1 MIPSN
6 ENERNDMQ
14 KAISRYWIPLIVLAL
29 ALRLVSLNA
38 VPLAPGEAALAL
50 PAWQVSTGGDWPL
63 STESPLLLNGNVLLF
78 TLLPATDAIA
88 RLLPLLCGMGLV
100 LVPLLWRKRLGD
112 GGALIAGGL
121 LALSPIAL
129 FASRHLDGA
138 VVGALGATLI
148 VTVLFQKLGA
158 GWLAAG
164 VILGLTGGPVFFDT
178 LLPALL
184 AWLITQRLERTYPQP
199 SVPTLR
205 RGLFI
210 GVLGAA
216 LVAIAGGFHWSG
228 WSGVGDGL
236 MAWLRGWRSNATPPA
251 NIALLLLY
259 EPLTFLLA
267 SIGLVRSNR
276 ERSPLGL
283 TLGLWTL
290 LAGVLVLLR
299 PGATALSLITLV
311 IPLALL
317 AGRTAD
323 RLIARTQKH
332 RGFILLQGGLS
343 LVFWLFGVSI
353 VIRQVSPELRS
364 GMEFV
369 LLLLVFTVQAL
380 LTAGFATL
388 LTSKAAWRGVLIG
401 GVAAL
406 LLLQVGF
413 GWGVAI
419 LRADDPHEPLVGP
432 AASRDLRNLRRLI
445 DDLRLAQGASP
456 ETFEIVLVEGPVLT
470 TTTVHW
476 ALHDLPNVR
485 VVDGWPASSP
495 DLIITPDPYS
505 GVETGGERLQGT
517 SFVAVQRL
525 GNGAFSPC
533 SQALP
538 PVCADGLAWY
548 FYRDNPIPLRESRV
562 LLWTDTTP

>member
-1 MIPSN
+1 M
-6 ENERNDMQ
+6 E
-14 KAISRYWIPLIVLAL
+14 KAISRYWIPLIALAL

-38 VPLAPGEAALAL
+38 VPLAPGEATLAL

-63 STESPLLLNGNVLLF
+63 ATASPFLLNGNVLLF
-78 TLLPATDAIA
+78 TLLPATDVVA
-88 RLLPLLCGMGLV
+88 RLLPVLCGVGLA
-100 LVPLLWRKRLGD
+100 LTPLLWRKQLGD

-121 LALSPIAL
+121 LALSPITL

-148 VTVLFQKLGA
+148 VTALYQKLGA
-158 GWLAAG
+158 GWLAGG

-199 SVPTLR
+199 SVSTLR
-205 RGLFI
+205 RGLLI

-216 LVAIAGGFHWSG
+216 LVAIAGGFHWGG
-228 WSGVGDGL
+228 WSGLGDGL
-236 MAWLRGWRSNATPPA
+236 MTWLRGWRTHTTPSA

-283 TLGLWTL
+283 TLGLWAL
-290 LAGVLVLLR
+290 LAGVLVSLR
-299 PGATALSLITLV
+299 PGATALALLALV
-311 IPLALL
+311 LPLALL

-323 RLIARTQKH
+323 HLIARTRKY
-332 RGFILLQGGLS
+332 RGFILLQGSLS
-343 LVFWLFGVSI
+343 LIFWLFGVSI
-353 VIRQVSPELRS
+353 IIRQVSPTLRG
-364 GMEFV
+364 GMEIV

-388 LTSKAAWRGVLIG
+388 LTTQAAWRGLLVGAIA
-401 GVAAL
+401 VL
-406 LLLQVGF
+406 LLFQAGF
-413 GWGVAI
+413 GWGVTI
-419 LRADDPHEPLVGP
+419 LRANDPHEPLVGP

-445 DDLRLAQGASP
+445 EDLRLAQGASP
-456 ETFEIVLVEGPVLT
+456 ESFEVVLVEGSALT

-476 ALHDLPNVR
+476 ALHDLPNLH

-505 GVETGGERLQGT
+505 GAETGGERLRGAT
-517 SFVAVQRL
+517 FVAVHRL
-525 GNGAFSPC
+525 GSGAFSPC
-533 SQALP
+533 SQAFP

-548 FYRDNPIPLRESRV
+548 FYRESPISLRESRV
-562 LLWTDTTP
+562 LLWTDATP